1 MSMDEQ
7 NEKTL
12 FGFWLYI
19 MSDCVLFAGLFAVY
33 AVLQGAI
40 FGGPTPQELFHL
52 SYVLGETMLLLT
64 SSFTIGLATLLALRG
79 NKNGALVALALTLA
93 LGLGFLGMEVRE
105 FTAMIAEGAGPQTS
119 AFLSSYFALVG
130 THGLHVA
137 LASLWMIVLMVYI
150 VMRGLNNSNMR
161 KLLCLG
167 LFWHFLDI
175 VWIFI
180 FTFVYLFGNL

>member
-1 MSMDEQ
+1 
-7 NEKTL
+7 
-12 FGFWLYI
+12 

-33 AVLQGAI
+33 AVLQGAT
-40 FGGPTPQELFHL
+40 FGGPTPHELFHL
-52 SYVLGETMLLLT
+52 LYVLVETILLLT

-79 NKNGALVALALTLA
+79 SVRGTLA
-93 LGLGFLGMEVRE
+93 MLGVTLLLGLGFLGMEIHE
-105 FTAMIAEGAGPQTS
+105 FTAMIAEGAGPSRS
-119 AFLSSYFALVG
+119 AFLSAYFGLVG

-137 LASLWMIVLMVYI
+137 LGSLWMIVLMVYLA
-150 VMRGLNNSNMR
+150 MRGFTPGNMR